1 MELKLKRSAEKGRR
15 CVEMRV
21 FMSLSQDCMLLR
33 TAKVM
38 PRLTL
43 AEVAR
48 NQCGRGNCILL
59 ECGPESADSVCSRL
73 LEVTCQGAIGLV

>member
-1 MELKLKRSAEKGRR
+1 MP
-15 CVEMRV
+15 
-21 FMSLSQDCMLLR
+21 LSQDCMLLR

-59 ECGPESADSVCSRL
+59 ESADSVCSRL